1 MYYSLY
7 INHHYH
13 HDYHRRRRHHHR
25 HHRRFFTKIQK
36 RITDPN
42 DPQRRG
48 ILWIISKTGYFG
60 YMIRSVSLLRIRKE

>member
-25 HHRRFFTKIQK
+25 HHRRFLTKIQK

-42 DPQRRG
+42 DPQRR
-48 ILWIISKTGYFG
+48 
-60 YMIRSVSLLRIRKE
+60 